1 MRIAAIA
8 DIHCRIDNPQAI
20 EELFEG
26 IDQQADV
33 LILAGDL
40 TDTGLPEE
48 AETLAKCLKDIRI
61 PILAVLGNHD
71 HESGY
76 ASEITTLLSER
87 GLIMMEGQIR
97 EIEGVGFVGTKGF
110 CGGFGRNMVQPFGES
125 ALKIFIRAG
134 INEASELENM
144 VARMQSRRRL
154 AILHYSPIKETLEG
168 EAPELYAF
176 LGSERLAHALDRQRV
191 DVIVHG
197 HAHHG
202 SPEGRTPGGI
212 PVYNISRFVM
222 QTFSEKPYR
231 IIEL

>member
-8 DIHCRIDNPQAI
+8 DIHTRIH
-20 EELFEG
+20 EEEATAKLFEG
-26 IDQQADV
+26 VNEEADL

-48 AETLAKCLKDIRI
+48 AETLFLSLKNITVPVMAI
-61 PILAVLGNHD
+61 LGNHD
-71 HESGY
+71 HESGF
-76 ASEITTLLSER
+76 AAEITQLLSEK
-87 GLIMMEGQIR
+87 GIIMMEGQVH
-97 EIEGVGFVGTKGF
+97 EMNGVGFVGTKGF
-110 CGGFGRNMVQPFGES
+110 CGGFGRNIVQPFGEN

-134 INEASELENM
+134 INEAVELESL
-144 VARMQSRRRL
+144 VARMKSSRRM

-168 EAPELYAF
+168 ESPELFPF
-176 LGSERLAHALDRQRV
+176 LGSERLAYALDRQGV
-191 DVIVHG
+191 DVVIHG

-202 SPEGRTPGGI
+202 RPEGRTPGGI

-222 QTFSEKPYR
+222 ATHSGKPYR